1 MPALIPS
8 EKFVADLDQFKTNAS
23 LVKKSAKC
31 LKFLEANPHHPG
43 LNLERITNDATAW
56 SARLDKKYR
65 LSFEPSAF
73 RQSGAP
79 DWSCPIQVLRLLD
92 HDDLYENPH

>member
-8 EKFVADLDQFKTNAS
+8 EKFVADLDQFRTNAI
-23 LVKKSAKC
+23 LVKKIVKC
-31 LKFLEANPHHPG
+31 LKLLETNPHHPG

-56 SARLDKKYR
+56 SARVDKKYR

-73 RQSGAP
+73 RKSGAP
-79 DWSCPIQVLRLLD
+79 DWSSPIRLLRLLG
-92 HDDLYENPH
+92 HDDLYKNPH